1 MIDKKYIAV
10 APETHEKLQVM
21 KDALRPEGI
30 RTIGG
35 VVDALVSNAYE
46 REVDDGEEGK

>member
-1 MIDKKYIAV
+1 MIEKKMV
-10 APETHEKLQVM
+10 SVTPETHEKLMAM
-21 KDALRPEGI
+21 KAALRPEGI

-46 REVDDGEEGK
+46 SEANNGKDR

>member
-1 MIDKKYIAV
+1 MTEKRMIAV
-10 APETHEKLQVM
+10 APETHDKLQVM

-35 VVDALVSNAYE
+35 VVDALVSNAYVH
-46 REVDDGEEGK
+46 EVDEDGKD